1 MSQKLTPTSADK
13 KIRKCIANRQN
24 FSMVA
29 GAGSG
34 KTTSLVIALEYLR
47 RDEGSV
53 LRKNGQKILCI
64 TYTNRAVDVISGR
77 IGKDD
82 LYVVTTLHGF
92 LWSEIRRFTHDIR
105 EALRI
110 SVIPAHIDKARE
122 KDSGRQTKTAIR
134 ARERIKQLEEH
145 LAVIEAVGSF
155 KYDESSFSDYSKG
168 QLNHEDVISVA
179 GYLLEESQVFRRI
192 LGQKYPFIFID
203 EAQDTFYEIVRGMN
217 LVCAGAGLPI
227 VGYFGDPMQQIYD
240 KRAGDFS
247 GPEKSLRITKTENYR
262 CSTSVIDLLN
272 AFRQDVQQV
281 PAGDNA
287 GVTGSVKM
295 TLIEAWE
302 PEERSGR
309 RKVYS
314 EVQLKRNS
322 DFFEKALEEW
332 GWNDGREMKQLFLVR
347 QMIARRLG
355 FSELHRLF
363 TGLFASSRTQG
374 EYEEG
379 AHFLLKPIV
388 ETIWPLVKAGRSG
401 DDRSIIDILRSKSPA
416 FDISGINKDRSLRE
430 MLDFSKDLTAKLLCL
445 WESSTLREI
454 FAYCHESRIARFSDR
469 LAGHLFRQPREEEY
483 DDDRHAEDKADWLCD
498 QFFAMGAGELEAYC
512 EFVEENTVY
521 STQHGVKG
529 EEYPNVLVVFDDV
542 EAGWANYSF
551 SKLLTPQLAGEPTE
565 GQHERSRKLAYVCF
579 SRAEENL
586 RIVLFTKSPEEAEN
600 ELIKRGLLN
609 NEQINIIR

>member
-1 MSQKLTPTSADK
+1 MSKKLILTSADE
-13 KIRKCIANRQN
+13 KIRECIDNRQS

-29 GAGSG
+29 GAGAG
-34 KTTSLVIALEYLR
+34 KTTSLVMALEYLR
-47 RDEGSV
+47 RSEANA
-53 LRKNGQKILCI
+53 LRQNGQKILCI

-92 LWSEIRRFTHDIR
+92 LWSEIRWFTHDIR
-105 EALRI
+105 EALRE
-110 SVIPAHIDKARE
+110 SVIPDHISKARE
-122 KDSGRQTKTAIR
+122 QDSGKNTKTAIR
-134 ARERIKQLEEH
+134 ARERIKQLEEQ
-145 LAVIEAVGSF
+145 LAALDAVSSF

-168 QLNHEDVISVA
+168 QLNHEDVISAA
-179 GYLLEESQVFRRI
+179 GYLLDERQVFRRI

-203 EAQDTFYEIVRGMN
+203 EAQDTFHEIVRGMN
-217 LVCAGAGLPI
+217 LVCAGEGLPV

-247 GPEKSLRITKTENYR
+247 GPPESVRITKKENYR

-272 AFRQDVQQV
+272 AFRQDVQQI
-281 PAGDNA
+281 PAGDNVGVA
-287 GVTGSVKM
+287 GNVKM
-295 TLIEAWE
+295 TLIEAGA
-302 PEERSGR
+302 PEEQIGR

-314 EVQLKRNS
+314 EAQLRRNS
-322 DFFEKALEEW
+322 EFFEKALADW

-355 FSELHRLF
+355 FLGIHRLF
-363 TGLFASSRTQG
+363 TGPFASLRTKD

-388 ETIWPLVKAGRSG
+388 ETIWPLVKAGRNG

-416 FDISGINKDRSLRE
+416 FDISGINKDRSLRD
-430 MLDFSKDLTAKLLCL
+430 MLDFSKELTAGLLGL
-445 WESSTLREI
+445 WKNSTLREI
-454 FAYCHESRIARFSDR
+454 LTCCHESSIARFSGR
-469 LAGHLFRQPREEEY
+469 MAEHLSRQPRSEEY
-483 DDDRHAEDKADWLCD
+483 DDEKHAEDKADWLCD
-498 QFFAMGAGELEAYC
+498 EFFTMGAGELEAYC

-542 EAGWANYSF
+542 EAGWTNYSF
-551 SKLLTPQLAGEPTE
+551 SKLFTPQLSGDPTE

-586 RIVLFTKSPEEAEN
+586 RIILFTKSPEKAKN
-600 ELIKRGLLN
+600 ELIERGLLN
-609 NEQINIIR
+609 NEQLNIIR